1 MTNTISCN
9 HKFRIA
15 LAVAMGM
22 IVLCGIAHATPTI
35 PDDFYGS
42 VTINGA
48 PAPAGTMINATING
62 LDRGSIITTQ
72 PGIYATNTTLEP
84 KLSVYGLD
92 DEIGETII
100 FFVNGRPAEEQ
111 AVFQSYAA
119 TMLNLTMRFLISN
132 FTANRTSG
140 LTPLAIRF
148 TDTTT
153 CNPISWNWSFGDGNF
168 SSLQNP
174 VHVYVFNGTFTVA
187 LNASNAVDANTSVK
201 IKYINAS
208 MPPPIANFTAN
219 VLSGP
224 MPLAVQFNDTSARLP
239 MKWNWSFGDGTFSLL
254 QNPVHVYAVDG
265 TYSVS
270 LNATNHGGSNTTTKP
285 GYITVTVVPPVANFT
300 ANVTSGP
307 IPLAVQFTD
316 TSTSSP
322 ATWNWSFGDGTGST
336 ISNPVCTYTSPGNF
350 TVALNVTNPGGY
362 SQTVRTAFITTW
374 IKGDL
379 NRNLR
384 VDINDVTRV
393 AYMAAGLVSPD
404 PLADFN
410 GDHAVDVSDASIIAW
425 YYVGKIPKL

>member
-1 MTNTISCN
+1 MKDNLSCN

-22 IVLCGIAHATPTI
+22 IVLCGIAHAIPTV

-62 LDRGSIITTQ
+62 FDRGSIITAQT
-72 PGIYATNTTLEP
+72 GIYATNETLEP

-132 FTANRTSG
+132 FTANRTFG
-140 LTPLAIRF
+140 LTPLAVRF

-153 CNPISWNWSFGDGNF
+153 CIPISWNWSFGDGNF

-224 MPLAVQFNDTSARLP
+224 LPLAVQFNDTSARLP

-300 ANVTSGP
+300 ANATSGP
-307 IPLAVQFTD
+307 LPLAVQFTD

-336 ISNPVCTYTSPGNF
+336 ISNPVCTYPSPGNF